1 MTRTENMRTMDDTQY
16 VHTLGPMTRLRFPA
30 RLALLLAL
38 ATPLALPAGAQPMA
52 PDAALPFDPAVRQG
66 TLENGLRYYVR
77 ANTEPEGRAELR
89 LAVDAGSVLEADD
102 QRGLAHFLEHMA
114 FNGTERFEEPE
125 LVRYLESV
133 GTRFG
138 PDLNAYTS
146 FDETVYML
154 QVPTDSADVFSTG
167 LDVLREWAGRI
178 ALADSAIERER
189 GVVLEEWR
197 LGKGAGER
205 MNREQFPV
213 LFADSRY
220 ADRLPIG
227 LPEVIE
233 TAPPEALR
241 RFYRDWYRPDLMAVV
256 VGDVDAAAV
265 EEMIRQ
271 RFASLTNPADAP
283 ERPVYTV
290 PSNDQ
295 TLVSVATDPE
305 APQTVVQVVFK
316 APPTRVTTVAD
327 ARAALVDD
335 LFFAVLRARLD
346 EIQRTP
352 DAPFAFA
359 FAANGGLVRT
369 VGGGFLVGIAKEGQ
383 IDETLDVLTAEAER
397 VRRFGVTGGEF
408 ERQKAALLRSLESR
422 VAEADN
428 QPSRALAGAYVDAFL
443 ENEPVVSPQTQ
454 LALAQ
459 QLVPTVT
466 LDEVNAVAQTLLAA
480 QDRVVLVQAP
490 QRDGVEVPTEAELR
504 AVLAGVASEEL
515 TAYEDATVDEPLV
528 PTAPTAGQITS
539 ETTDADLGTTTWTLS
554 NGATVVLKPTTFKAD
569 EVWLGATSPGGTSLL
584 DADQLAVA
592 GGAAG
597 VVGQS
602 GAGAFDAVALGKKLS
617 GQIVQLSPSIS
628 GETEG
633 FSGRAAPA
641 DLETLFQLVY
651 LYTTAPRR
659 DEDAFQ
665 AGLAQTRGFLANQ
678 AATPQAAFR
687 DTLNATLANG
697 DPRSRTLSEFLAG
710 LDQADL
716 DRSLAFYR
724 DRFSDVSDFTF
735 VLVGAFEPAAV
746 RPLVET
752 YLASLPGGGR
762 EEEARTFDVEP
773 PSGVVEKVVRA
784 GVEPQAQV
792 AIVFHGELDADDRED
807 RVRFQAMTDVL
818 SKMLREELREDRG
831 GVYGVGVRPSIDR
844 DTDQYRVQIGFGA
857 DPARVDE
864 LVAAVFEQIEE
875 LKGGQAPA
883 EHLASYKEQ
892 QRRGRETNLQENRY
906 WLGVLTEAARRDED
920 AQDAIDEADL
930 AATVTQDDVTE
941 EARKVLDTDQ
951 YVRVTLLPVEGAAS
965 E

>member
-1 MTRTENMRTMDDTQY
+1 MT
-16 VHTLGPMTRLRFPA
+16 RFPA
-30 RLALLLAL
+30 RLARLAALLAL
-38 ATPLALPAGAQPMA
+38 AAPLAAPASAQPMA
-52 PDAALPFDPAVRQG
+52 PDQALPFDPAVRQG
-66 TLENGLRYYVR
+66 TLDNGLRYYVR

-89 LAVDAGSVLEADD
+89 LAVDAGSVLEAED

-114 FNGTERFEEPE
+114 FNGTERFAEPE

-154 QVPTDSADVFSTG
+154 QVPTDSAQVFATG

-197 LGKGAGER
+197 LGQGAGER
-205 MNREQFPV
+205 MNREQYPV

-220 ADRLPIG
+220 AERLPIG
-227 LPEVIE
+227 LPEVIRA
-233 TAPPEALR
+233 APPEALR

-256 VGDVDAAAV
+256 VVGDVDAEAV
-265 EEMIRQ
+265 EDMIKE

-283 ERPVYTV
+283 ERQVYTV
-290 PSNDQ
+290 PGNDE
-295 TLVSVATDPE
+295 TLFSIATDPE

-316 APPTRVTTVAD
+316 APPTRVRTVAD
-327 ARAALVDD
+327 ARAALVED
-335 LFFAVLRARLD
+335 LFFSVLGARLG
-346 EIQRTP
+346 EIQQEP

-359 FAANGGLVRT
+359 IAANGGLVRT
-369 VGGGFLVGIAKEGQ
+369 VGGAFLAGLAKEGQ

-397 VRRFGVTGGEF
+397 VRRFGVTPGEF
-408 ERQKAALLRSLESR
+408 ERQKAALLRQLESR
-422 VAEADN
+422 VAEAEN

-443 ENEPVVSPQTQ
+443 EDEPVVSPETQ
-454 LALAQ
+454 LALGQ
-459 QLVPTVT
+459 QLMPTVT
-466 LDEVNAVAQTLLAA
+466 LDELNAVAQELLAA

-490 QRDGVEVPTEAELR
+490 EREGVEVPTEAELQ

-515 TAYEDATVDEPLV
+515 TAYQDDTVDEPLV
-528 PTAPTAGQITS
+528 PTPPTAGRIVD
-539 ETTDADLGTTTWTLS
+539 ETTDEDLGTTTWTLS

-569 EVWLGATSPGGTSLL
+569 EVLLSATSPGGTSLL
-584 DADQLAVA
+584 DADDLDVA
-592 GGAAG
+592 GNADG

-641 DLETLFQLVY
+641 DLETLLQLVY
-651 LYTTAPRR
+651 LYTTSPRR
-659 DEDAFQ
+659 DPDAFQ
-665 AGLAQTRGFLANQ
+665 AGLAQTRGFLANA
-678 AATPQAAFR
+678 AATPQAVFQ
-687 DTLNATLANG
+687 DTLSATLANG

-710 LDQADL
+710 LDRADL

-735 VLVGAFEPAAV
+735 VMVGAFDPAEV

-762 EEEARTFDVEP
+762 QEEARTFDTEP

-784 GVEPQAQV
+784 GVEPQARV
-792 AIVFHGELDADDRED
+792 SVVFHGEMDADDRDD
-807 RVRFQAMTDVL
+807 RVRLAAMTDVL

-831 GVYGVGVRPSIDR
+831 GVYGVGVRPSVDR
-844 DTDQYRVQIGFGA
+844 DAGRYQVQIGFGA

-864 LVAAVFEQIEE
+864 LVAAVFEQVER
-875 LKGGQAPA
+875 LKDGQASP
-883 EHLASYKEQ
+883 EHLAAYKEQ

-906 WLGVLTEAARRDED
+906 WLGILTEAARRDED

-930 AATVTQDDVTE
+930 AAAVTQDDVAE
-941 EARKVLDTDQ
+941 EARRVLDTDQ